1 MKRLNGWQRI
11 GLISSVIWMLGGI
24 AMGNLGKAL
33 ADLHQPIAR
42 QCLCLT

>member
-24 AMGNLGKAL
+24 AMGNLGRPLPASIS
-33 ADLHQPIAR
+33 P
-42 QCLCLT
+42 